1 MWACVY
7 VYMYIDTDAYVCL
20 NNACACIYEF
30 IYMLICL
37 LKYLHMDMQRGE
49 SVLYN
54 TLNI

>member
-7 VYMYIDTDAYVCL
+7 VYMYIDIDAYVCL
-20 NNACACIYEF
+20 NNACACIYKF

-37 LKYLHMDMQRGE
+37 LKYLHMDIQRGE